1 MLLIALASFLSLF
14 IFSWT
19 LSQILYLTKALCCRL
34 AFIQLVELHQESPT
48 VNKPHIFVFK
58 VPGNSFFITTL
69 KHKSSSA
76 FTELNILIF
85 LCISAYEP
93 CKLGC
98 NDLEFC
104 TNFNNRPTSLFR
116 SCSKQS
122 DSAARKE
129 FQNWL
134 LTKRPLSPQL
144 QIPVKGSGFF
154 IYCMSIYTA
163 TELSHQSEIFKS
175 SMLYCFDCVNFSRN
189 PLLHCFNHIGKSMF
203 VYLLLT
209 LYIHILND
217 KLRHIVKNA
226 SRPTSVHK

>member
-144 QIPVKGSGFF
+144 QIPVKGSGFLFTVCLSTQLQNSVTSLRYLIQVCF
-154 IYCMSIYTA
+154 IVLIVSILVVTPSFIASITLANPCLYTYC
-163 TELSHQSEIFKS
+163 
-175 SMLYCFDCVNFSRN
+175 
-189 PLLHCFNHIGKSMF
+189 
-203 VYLLLT
+203 
-209 LYIHILND
+209 
-217 KLRHIVKNA
+217 
-226 SRPTSVHK
+226 